1 MQAVNVE
8 GLASSPWVIPTS
20 RTLPPCSCL
29 RLLLLTATCS
39 CPIDRTG
46 RLYYFAG
53 IIVSDPVG
61 LTLKVHDS
69 QESKTRAQF

>member
-1 MQAVNVE
+1 MSYGKQIETNRQTSKSE
-8 GLASSPWVIPTS
+8 LSPDAILTS
-20 RTLPPCSCL
+20 RI
-29 RLLLLTATCS
+29 
-39 CPIDRTG
+39 PIDRTG

-69 QESKTRAQF
+69 QESKTLAQF